1 VKLVAVVLL
10 LVMVYF
16 VALEL
21 VPWERLLSVPNLSR
35 NMDTETYVKQQ
46 GTPMI
51 EPYAAKD
58 YTQWYQDTTSEVLSV
73 GMEKLYANPLD
84 LAARDPELF

>member
-1 VKLVAVVLL
+1 
-10 LVMVYF
+10 
-16 VALEL
+16 
-21 VPWERLLSVPNLSR
+21 
-35 NMDTETYVKQQ
+35 
-46 GTPMI
+46 MI

>member
-1 VKLVAVVLL
+1 MLL
-10 LVMVYF
+10 LVVVYA

-21 VPWERLLSVPNLSR
+21 VPWTAVVAVPNLSR

-58 YTQWYQDTTSEVLSV
+58 CTQWYQDTTSEVLSV